1 MLNPVGNMTS
11 ARSKKQAQCQQSFPL
26 FSSFFCFCTRMPV
39 RGLLVFCQT
48 SRGKE
53 KEETERRTGKKK
65 GRGQEKERNRKE
77 TRKKGKK
84 NTKGKRHEGTKE
96 SMCGLG
102 LIITA
107 NFPLRYGWGH
117 WEGTETDRNIAEI
130 QCKRKPRKGQLYQN
144 RCTTAT
150 DKTAQLYLA
159 LGETNCAFLP
169 DRPNIAETRRKQ

>member
-1 MLNPVGNMTS
+1 
-11 ARSKKQAQCQQSFPL
+11 
-26 FSSFFCFCTRMPV
+26 
-39 RGLLVFCQT
+39 
-48 SRGKE
+48 
-53 KEETERRTGKKK
+53 
-65 GRGQEKERNRKE
+65 
-77 TRKKGKK
+77 
-84 NTKGKRHEGTKE
+84 
-96 SMCGLG
+96 MCGQG

-107 NFPLRYGWGH
+107 NFPLKYGWGH

-159 LGETNCAFLP
+159 LGETNCAFLS